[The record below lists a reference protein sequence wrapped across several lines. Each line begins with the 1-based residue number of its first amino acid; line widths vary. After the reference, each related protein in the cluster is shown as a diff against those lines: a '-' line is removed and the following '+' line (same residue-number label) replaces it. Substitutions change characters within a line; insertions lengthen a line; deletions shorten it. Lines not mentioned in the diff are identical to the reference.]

1 MENRGAVAII
11 AAYEEAERLGQT
23 IAALE
28 RIEQVR
34 EVLVIDD
41 GSSDDTAAV
50 ALRAGADCI
59 SLGRN
64 RGKGGALNAGIT
76 TVRGYVVSGR
86 WLTPDAVLLADADL
100 GSSAEMLARLVDP
113 VLDGAADLAIADLPP
128 QPGAGG
134 FGLVKRMAR
143 WGLRVRGAGDV
154 REPLSGQRA
163 VAWHALPCLT
173 PFAPKFGA
181 EVQMTLDALAAD
193 LTIVEITLPLT
204 HAVTGKGMAGSLH
217 RAAQAIAV
225 ARALVRS
232 SVAFHLPTDAVRR
245 WIVRMARD
253 TASNR
258 RPHG

>member
-11 AAYEEAERLGQT
+11 PAYDEAERVGQT
-23 IAALE
+23 IAALG
-28 RIEQVR
+28 RIERVH
-34 EVLVIDD
+34 EVLVVND
-41 GSSDDTAAV
+41 GSSDATAAV

-64 RGKGGALNAGIT
+64 RGKGGALNAGIA
-76 TVRGYVVSGR
+76 TVHGYVVAGR
-86 WLTPDAVLLADADL
+86 WQAPDALLLADADL
-100 GSSAEMLARLVDP
+100 GVSAEMLVRLVDP

-143 WGLRVRGAGDV
+143 SGLRARGAGDV

-173 PFAPKFGA
+173 PFAPKFGV

-193 LTIVEITLPLT
+193 LSIIEITLPLT
-204 HAVTGKGMAGSLH
+204 HAVTGKGLAGSLH
-217 RAAQAIAV
+217 RGAQAIAV
-225 ARALVRS
+225 ARAIALSGVD
-232 SVAFHLPTDAVRR
+232 FHLPTQAARR
-245 WIVRMARD
+245 WIVRMARGID
-253 TASNR
+253 R
-258 RPHG
+258 LPR